1 MSSRQEI
8 DNLARELEERVKD
21 KLHSVVWIALPYT
34 AWCSWQALNIARGS
48 RSTLQLI
55 EDERR
60 ASMRLLQMLM
70 RLLCRILDKSNGYV
84 HVCYE

>member
-8 DNLARELEERVKD
+8 DKLAKELEERVKD
-21 KLHSVVWIALPYT
+21 KLHSVVWIAMPCT

-60 ASMRLLQMLM
+60 ASMR
-70 RLLCRILDKSNGYV
+70 
-84 HVCYE
+84 